1 MEISFRPDEAL
12 YLQIADYFRRL
23 VAAGKLRAGE
33 RLPSIRDLALK
44 LGIDPGTVARAYQQ
58 LERDGVITSRRGGGS
73 VVSTASGESY
83 LAEIRQRRLN
93 AIVEGAVLEALGLG
107 FTTGDLETAFTLRL
121 ADWRE
126 RRGQAVPP
134 AAPRPAGEVRFIG
147 SHDLA
152 VELLATHFSALYP
165 DLRFSASFV
174 GSLAGLMALESR
186 EADIAGAHLLDA
198 ETGEF
203 NVPFVRRLM
212 PHEKVVLINLVQR
225 VQGLMLPRGNPKRIT
240 GIADLKSSDITF
252 VNRQKGS
259 GTRMLLDSQ
268 LIALGIAPGEVKGYD
283 REEKTHVAVANA
295 VAQGQAD
302 VGLGAQSAAI
312 AASLDFIPLV
322 KERYD
327 LIALEETLARLPF
340 RRVLDV
346 VRESGFQKMVG
357 SLAGYDL
364 SDTGTTVTV
373 APRARP
379 NVN

>member
-1 MEISFRPDEAL
+1 M
-12 YLQIADYFRRL
+12 
-23 VAAGKLRAGE
+23 
-33 RLPSIRDLALK
+33 
-44 LGIDPGTVARAYQQ
+44 
-58 LERDGVITSRRGGGS
+58 
-73 VVSTASGESY
+73 
-83 LAEIRQRRLN
+83 N

-126 RRGQAVPP
+126 RRQQAVPP
-134 AAPRPAGEVRFIG
+134 VASRPTGEVRFVG

-225 VQGLMLPRGNPKRIT
+225 VQGLMLPHGNPKGIT
-240 GIADLKSSDITF
+240 GIADLKSPDITF

-268 LIALGIAPGEVKGYD
+268 LIALDIAPGEVKGYD

-327 LIALEETLARLPF
+327 LIALEETLARPPF

-373 APRARP
+373 APRGRP
-379 NVN
+379 NVS